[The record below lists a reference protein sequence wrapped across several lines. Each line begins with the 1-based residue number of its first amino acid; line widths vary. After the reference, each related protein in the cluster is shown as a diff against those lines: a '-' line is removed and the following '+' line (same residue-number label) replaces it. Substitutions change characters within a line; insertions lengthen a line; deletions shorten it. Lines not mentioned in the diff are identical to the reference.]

1 MKMLR
6 FEAGLLLL
14 IVGGLLS
21 PLASAAT
28 CTTQSNM
35 TAAERANLV
44 NAARNLAGDVQVGN
58 VQAMQAKTIP
68 AVASQFGAIAAAA
81 ERLKPDLL
89 GATII
94 VDSIYALDA
103 SSEPQGSQQTE
114 FYCGTPV
121 VMLTFH
127 NLPPGKYGL
136 AIVHATGVQKPQQM
150 ALILSETG
158 ENQWMLAGFLAR
170 PMVEAG
176 HDGIWYWQQARQYA
190 QKSMNW
196 NAWFYY
202 QTAAYLLNPAQFLSS
217 PNFQKLQHEMD
228 QAKPAGLPGAKP
240 LMLNANGSM
249 FEITG
254 MGTTTEFGGLDLE
267 VHYTPNPTQLAALRN
282 PVSARTQVVQVMK
295 GLLETYPELRPAF
308 HGIWV
313 RANQGNAQVFALDL
327 PMNQIEPGGRASG
340 VGAQGAGE

>member
-1 MKMLR
+1 MRTKMLR

-14 IVGGLLS
+14 MVAGFL
-21 PLASAAT
+21 PPANAAT

-35 TAAERANLV
+35 TAAERQSLV
-44 NAARNLAGDVQVGN
+44 NTARNLAGDVQVGN
-58 VQAMQAKTIP
+58 VQAMRAKTIP

-81 ERLKPDLL
+81 ERLKPQVL
-89 GATII
+89 GATIT

-103 SSEPQGSQQTE
+103 STGPQGSQKTD

-121 VMLTFH
+121 VMLTF
-127 NLPPGKYGL
+127 NDLPPGKYGL

-228 QAKPAGLPGAKP
+228 QAKPAGLPGEKP
-240 LMLNANGSM
+240 LMLNANGPM
-249 FEITG
+249 FQITG

-267 VHYTPNPTQLAALRN
+267 VHYTPNPAQLAALRN
-282 PVSARTQVVQVMK
+282 PVSARTQVVQVMTS
-295 GLLETYPELRPAF
+295 LVQTYPELRSAF

-327 PMNQIEPGGRASG
+327 PMNQIGGAG
-340 VGAQGAGE
+340 GTQGAM